1 MKFGGVLVDPIRTR
15 TIPLLPL
22 RGLIIYPTV
31 VLHLDVG
38 REKSVEALE
47 KVMMDDHHIFLA
59 AQKEISIEDPEPE
72 DIYETGTVSIVKQ
85 MLKLPNGT
93 IRILVEGTQRA
104 RIKSFVK
111 TDGYYE
117 AEVELLEEDET
128 VDIEKQAFMRK
139 VLEQFESYIRLS
151 KKISEETLATVRDID
166 EPGRLADIVSSHL
179 PLKVKEKQEI
189 LEAVDITE
197 RLKLVVQ
204 ILSNEQ
210 EVLGLEKKIGQ
221 QVKRS
226 MERTQK
232 EYYLREQMKAIQKE
246 LGDREGKE
254 GEVEELREKIE
265 ASSMRENVKE
275 MALKELSRFEKIPP
289 SSAESGVIRNY
300 IDWLLA
306 LPWQEE
312 TEDKLDIAHA
322 GKILDEEH
330 YGLEKVKER
339 VLEYLSVQKLTR
351 SLKGPIL
358 CLVGPPGVG
367 KTSLAR
373 SIAKSLN
380 RHFVRISLGGVR
392 DEAEIRGHRRT
403 YVGAMPGRIIQGMK
417 KAKTINPVFLL
428 DEIDKMSNDFRGDPS
443 AAMLEVLDPEQNN
456 TFSDHYIEEPYDLS
470 KVMFI
475 TTANTVQTIPQ
486 PLLDRMELISI
497 AGYTEVEKQHI
508 ASQHL
513 IPKQITEHGLKKA
526 QCRFK
531 EDALLFLIRRY
542 TREAG
547 VRNLERRIA
556 SICRKAA
563 KMIVT
568 EERKQVTITSAMIE
582 QMLGKPPYHYGQAET
597 EDQVGV
603 ATGLAYTAY
612 GGDTLS
618 IEVSLLPGKGKL
630 TLTGKLG
637 DVMKESAQAAFS
649 YVRSKAEEL
658 GLQPDFHEK
667 YDVHIHVPEG
677 ATPKDGPSAGITMAT
692 ALVSALT
699 RNPVKKEVGMTGEI
713 TLRGRVLPIGG
724 LKEKTLSAHRAG
736 LTTIILPKDNEKD
749 LDDIPES
756 VKQDLTFYPVSHLDE
771 VLELALRGQ
780 NK

>member
-1 MKFGGVLVDPIRTR
+1 MDPIRTR

-72 DIYETGTVSIVKQ
+72 DIYETGTVSVVKQ

-93 IRILVEGTQRA
+93 IRILVEGVQRA
-104 RIKSFVK
+104 RVKSFLK
-111 TDGYYE
+111 TEGYYE

-166 EPGRLADIVSSHL
+166 EPGRLADIVASHL

-197 RLKLVVQ
+197 RLKSVVQ

-265 ASSMRENVKE
+265 ASSMPENVKE

-322 GKILDEEH
+322 EKILDEEH

-392 DEAEIRGHRRT
+392 DEAEIRGHRR
-403 YVGAMPGRIIQGMK
+403 
-417 KAKTINPVFLL
+417 
-428 DEIDKMSNDFRGDPS
+428 
-443 AAMLEVLDPEQNN
+443 
-456 TFSDHYIEEPYDLS
+456 
-470 KVMFI
+470 
-475 TTANTVQTIPQ
+475 
-486 PLLDRMELISI
+486 
-497 AGYTEVEKQHI
+497 
-508 ASQHL
+508 
-513 IPKQITEHGLKKA
+513 
-526 QCRFK
+526 
-531 EDALLFLIRRY
+531 
-542 TREAG
+542 
-547 VRNLERRIA
+547 
-556 SICRKAA
+556 
-563 KMIVT
+563 
-568 EERKQVTITSAMIE
+568 
-582 QMLGKPPYHYGQAET
+582 
-597 EDQVGV
+597 
-603 ATGLAYTAY
+603 
-612 GGDTLS
+612 
-618 IEVSLLPGKGKL
+618 
-630 TLTGKLG
+630 
-637 DVMKESAQAAFS
+637 
-649 YVRSKAEEL
+649 
-658 GLQPDFHEK
+658 
-667 YDVHIHVPEG
+667 
-677 ATPKDGPSAGITMAT
+677 
-692 ALVSALT
+692 
-699 RNPVKKEVGMTGEI
+699 
-713 TLRGRVLPIGG
+713 
-724 LKEKTLSAHRAG
+724 
-736 LTTIILPKDNEKD
+736 
-749 LDDIPES
+749 
-756 VKQDLTFYPVSHLDE
+756 
-771 VLELALRGQ
+771 
-780 NK
+780 